1 MIKTLIVV
9 LTFAMSLGFVHA
21 AVPPI
26 GAATLDAITFEIRPD
41 EVTVRVATSI
51 PVPRFDC
58 GFGPAGDPVLT
69 FADVVSRLDGRYEA
83 PVAFLGAVRVEA
95 PAAGARG
102 KVVLQFRAR
111 VANLVGVEQRADG
124 VALRFTAAAAG
135 DPDAAGDYR
144 VGIGDKLEIAV
155 FGHEDLV
162 KTMEVGVEGL
172 INFPLVGDLKVEG
185 RTVMEIDD
193 ELTRRLASEYLV
205 DPQVSVEVRE
215 FRSQWVTL
223 MGEVRT
229 PGRFVLRRNMRL
241 LDVIAEAGGPT
252 KDAGQEI
259 VVTRYDAKTAE
270 GHQLRVKMDDL
281 LNAIAPAANLA
292 LRHGDVIS
300 VGERAVFYI
309 RGEVNRPSAFV
320 LERGMTIMRALAVA
334 GGLTQYAN
342 RKEVQLVRTGDG
354 GGLENITVNL
364 KAIEDGKSAD
374 MPLRPDDVI
383 IVPRR
388 IF

>member
-1 MIKTLIVV
+1 MKTMSVV
-9 LTFAMSLGFVHA
+9 LAFAMSLGLAHA
-21 AVPPI
+21 VTTPS
-26 GAATLDAITFEIRPD
+26 GVATLEAVTFEIRPD
-41 EVTVRVATSI
+41 EVTVRVATSV

-58 GFGPAGDPVLT
+58 GFGPGGDPVLT
-69 FADVVSRLDGRYEA
+69 FADVVSRLDGQYEA
-83 PVAFLGAVRVEA
+83 PVAFLGALRVEA
-95 PAAGARG
+95 PAAGVRG
-102 KVVLQFRAR
+102 KVVLYFRSR
-111 VANLVGVEQRADG
+111 VADLVGVEQRADG

-135 DPDAAGDYR
+135 DSDASGDYR
-144 VGIGDKLEIAV
+144 IGIGDKLEIAV

-172 INFPLVGDLKVEG
+172 INFPLVGDMKVEG

-259 VVTRYDAKTAE
+259 AVTRYDAKSAE

-281 LNAIAPAANLA
+281 LNASVPAANLA

-320 LERGMTIMRALAVA
+320 LERGMTIMRAIAVA

-354 GGLENITVNL
+354 GGLANITVNL
-364 KAIEDGKSAD
+364 KTIEDGKTAD